1 MFETLTW
8 KVTGDWEDR
17 KSGYYPFRDTGDDR
31 VPEDPEGGERRGVL
45 KNPFWDKK
53 KNKDPTGVIV
63 TSHTSHR
70 AKTVMKNLQYQ
81 KIYLTPTKQKCLE
94 NFWNRSIHPV
104 KYA

>member
-1 MFETLTW
+1 MEVSKLPDLHPKMAIFTYLDTTKYQNLT
-8 KVTGDWEDR
+8 T
-17 KSGYYPFRDTGDDR
+17 
-31 VPEDPEGGERRGVL
+31 
-45 KNPFWDKK
+45 
-53 KNKDPTGVIV
+53 VIV

>member
-17 KSGYYPFRDTGDDR
+17 KSGYYPFRDKGDDR

-63 TSHTSHR
+63 TSHTD
-70 AKTVMKNLQYQ
+70 
-81 KIYLTPTKQKCLE
+81 KISVGPPCLIWYNTKK
-94 NFWNRSIHPV
+94 
-104 KYA
+104 